1 MPNPI
6 PQRFR
11 RPLSNVVLFVLVY
24 LSLTALHAMFVG
36 KLPVPP
42 TFALVGFAVG
52 SMIAVW
58 VKAAK
63 EDERV

>member
-6 PQRFR
+6 PPRFR
-11 RPLSNVVLFVLVY
+11 RPLGNVVLVVLVY

-36 KLPVPP
+36 KLPFPP
-42 TFALVGFAVG
+42 TFALVGFAIG

-63 EDERV
+63 ENERV

>member
-6 PQRFR
+6 PRRLR

-36 KLPVPP
+36 KLPFPP
-42 TFALVGFAVG
+42 TFALVGFAIG

-63 EDERV
+63 ENERF

>member
-6 PQRFR
+6 PPRFR

-36 KLPVPP
+36 KLPFPP
-42 TFALVGFAVG
+42 TFALVGFAIG

-63 EDERV
+63 ENERV

>member
-6 PQRFR
+6 PPRFR
-11 RPLSNVVLFVLVY
+11 RPLGNVVLFVLVY

-36 KLPVPP
+36 KLPFPP
-42 TFALVGFAVG
+42 TFALVGFAIG

-63 EDERV
+63 ENERV